1 MKDLTWEGESH
12 IIVNNDKL
20 IIMSGIGFGLEEY
33 LMFSNLVQNIVER
46 IYGVGIEF
54 WQEIALAGGILI
66 FFILARGFF
75 TRVLFKW
82 LLKLCRRTRTELD
95 EKLLLAFEHPLRSLI
110 LLVGVYFALQVLPF
124 SERFY
129 ATIQPL
135 YRSLIIVFVTWGF
148 YNLLDSNNFHGLVQ
162 KHGIDRILI
171 EFGSKVIKV
180 VLVALA
186 GVTILQTWGYNVE
199 GFIAG
204 LGLGGLAFA
213 LAAQDTVANVFG
225 GFVILIDKPFSV
237 GDWIQTPSVEGTV
250 EQVTFRSTK
259 IRTFAQALVTVPNSV
274 IANEALTNWS
284 RMGKRRIT
292 FNLTVRK
299 DTPPEKIK
307 SCTARIQ
314 QFLENH
320 PDVHKERIL
329 VRFNGFGESGLEI
342 LIYFFTITTVWTEYL
357 AVKEDINL
365 KILEILA
372 EEDVK
377 IAFTSR
383 SIYLEN
389 QSGFSEKKGE

>member
-1 MKDLTWEGESH
+1 M
-12 IIVNNDKL
+12 
-20 IIMSGIGFGLEEY
+20 FG
-33 LMFSNLVQNIVER
+33 NLLHNIVER
-46 IYGVGIEF
+46 LYVAGMDL
-54 WQEIALAGGILI
+54 WQGIALAFVILL

-75 TRVLFKW
+75 TRVLFQS
-82 LLKLCRRTRTELD
+82 LLKACRRTRTELD
-95 EKLLLAFEHPLRSLI
+95 EKLLLAFERPLKSLI
-110 LLVGVYFALQVLPF
+110 LLVGIYLALQVLPL

-129 ATIQPL
+129 LTIQPL
-135 YRSLIIVFVTWGF
+135 YRSLIIVFLTWGF
-148 YNLLDSNNFHGLVQ
+148 YNLADSKNFHGFAQ

-171 EFGSKVIKV
+171 DFGIKVIRV

-237 GDWIQTPSVEGTV
+237 GDWIQTPSAEGTV
-250 EQVTFRSTK
+250 EHLTFRSTK

-284 RMGKRRIT
+284 RMGKRRVR
-292 FNLTVRK
+292 FNLTIRV
-299 DTPPEKIK
+299 DTPPEKIR
-307 SCTARIQ
+307 SCVTRIRQ
-314 QFLENH
+314 LLENH
-320 PDVHKERIL
+320 EGVHKDTIY
-329 VRFNGFGESGLEI
+329 VNFDGFGESGLDL
-342 LIYFFTITTVWTEYL
+342 LIYFFTITTVRKEFL

-365 KILEILA
+365 RIMDILA
-372 EEDVK
+372 EEGVE

-389 QSGFSEKKGE
+389 QISDFNKKEE

>member
-1 MKDLTWEGESH
+1 
-12 IIVNNDKL
+12 
-20 IIMSGIGFGLEEY
+20 
-33 LMFSNLVQNIVER
+33 MFSNLLHNVVEKL
-46 IYGVGIEF
+46 YVAGMDL
-54 WQEIALAGGILI
+54 WQEVALACAILL

-75 TRVLFKW
+75 TRVLFQA
-82 LLKLCRRTRTELD
+82 LLKACRRTRSELD
-95 EKLLLAFEHPLRSLI
+95 EKLLLAFERPLKSLI
-110 LLVGVYFALQVLPF
+110 LLVGIYLALLVLPL
-124 SERFY
+124 SERFH
-129 ATIQPL
+129 ATVQPL
-135 YRSLIIVFVTWGF
+135 YRSLIIVFVAWGF
-148 YNLLDSNNFHGLVQ
+148 YNLLDGKNFHGFAQ
-162 KHGIDRILI
+162 KHGIDLILI
-171 EFGSKVIKV
+171 DFGAKVVRV

-250 EQVTFRSTK
+250 EQLTFRSTK

-284 RMGKRRIT
+284 RMGKRRIR
-292 FNLTVRK
+292 FNLTIRK
-299 DTPPEKIK
+299 DAPPEKIK
-307 SCTARIQ
+307 SCIEKIRQ
-314 QFLENH
+314 LLENH
-320 PDVHKERIL
+320 PGVHKERIL
-329 VRFNGFGESGLEI
+329 VRFDGFGESGLEI
-342 LIYFFTITTVWTEYL
+342 LIYFFTITTVWVEHL

-389 QSGFSEKKGE
+389 QIKPLEGKKE